1 MPGYIDIHTHDRSSS
16 ENRIYNV
23 FAKNDYEHISDKSF
37 SIGLHPWHVKPDHSE
52 VLEIVRQNTKLE
64 NCRAVGE
71 TGLDRVCN
79 TDFGLQEIV
88 FSKHIE
94 MAEAAGKPLII
105 HCVRAFDRLLQLK
118 KSMLPTVPW
127 IVHGFNSRA
136 EIADQLNSNG
146 VILSFGKALV
156 LPGSNAQKTLS
167 RIYGND
173 FFLETDDGNLR
184 IEIIYDN
191 AAKLLQM
198 THSDIL
204 KKIQISFK
212 KIFG

>member
-1 MPGYIDIHTHDRSSS
+1 
-16 ENRIYNV
+16 
-23 FAKNDYEHISDKSF
+23 
-37 SIGLHPWHVKPDHSE
+37 
-52 VLEIVRQNTKLE
+52 
-64 NCRAVGE
+64 
-71 TGLDRVCN
+71 
-79 TDFGLQEIV
+79 
-88 FSKHIE
+88 
-94 MAEAAGKPLII
+94 
-105 HCVRAFDRLLQLK
+105 
-118 KSMLPTVPW
+118 MLPTVPW